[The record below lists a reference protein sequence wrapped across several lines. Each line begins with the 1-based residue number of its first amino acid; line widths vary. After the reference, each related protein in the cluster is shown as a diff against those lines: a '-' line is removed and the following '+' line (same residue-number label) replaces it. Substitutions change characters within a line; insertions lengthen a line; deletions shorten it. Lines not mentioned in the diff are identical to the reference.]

1 MAGMTLL
8 GHNAKYGSYT
18 IMNAETSEIIDFFI
32 RDVLNAG
39 NSNRLELYDSLKAF
53 KYLLEPGFEIS
64 SITNRH
70 NSIRKYLKENC
81 SMIIHQL
88 DIWHFSNKLVG
99 WIKPI
104 INHFWWSSATSQEN
118 PVKITREK
126 WLSVLQHVS
135 NKHDCEGNQF
145 YHSCEH
151 GLLSSEEERTKDG
164 YQKVPMSA
172 MH

>member
-1 MAGMTLL
+1 MGGMSLL

-53 KYLLEPGFEIS
+53 KYLLEPGCEIS

-70 NSIRKYLKENC
+70 NLIRKYLKENC

-88 DIWHFSNKLVG
+88 DVWHFSKKIKILLCTKGKLKANNQLVG

-104 INHFWWSSATSQEN
+104 IIHFWWSSATYQVN
-118 PVKITREK
+118 PVVTREK
-126 WLSVLQHVS
+126 
-135 NKHDCEGNQF
+135 
-145 YHSCEH
+145 
-151 GLLSSEEERTKDG
+151 
-164 YQKVPMSA
+164 
-172 MH
+172 